1 MRRSGVDGS
10 MEFPGERP
18 AIETPAPVLFGGRE
32 LSDRLAGSV
41 TTSPPDSS
49 ALLQGLAA
57 AAYSVCL
64 PKQVHGAA
72 IIEATW
78 GGERCEGDGV
88 VVDREALP
96 AGKLIGVITADCL
109 PVVLFSANKIAVL
122 HAGWRG
128 LANRILS
135 TGATRIGGE
144 ITHCLIGPRAGPT
157 RYAVGPEVLEAI
169 GAHAKFTCSGERYL
183 DLSATA
189 LEELKPYLEKA
200 QVWVSSACTIS
211 DERFFSYRRDRELA
225 GRNLTLV
232 G

>member
-1 MRRSGVDGS
+1 MRRRGVEGS

-41 TTSPPDSS
+41 TTTPPDSG
-49 ALLQGLAA
+49 ALLRGLAA
-57 AAYSVCL
+57 FDYSVCL

-78 GGERCEGDGV
+78 DGERCEGDGV
-88 VVDREALP
+88 LVDHQVLRDGRLV
-96 AGKLIGVITADCL
+96 GVISADCL
-109 PVVLFSANKIAVL
+109 PVVLFSANKVAVL

-135 TGATRIGGE
+135 SGAKKLGAE

-169 GAHAKFTCSGERYL
+169 GAHARFTSSPERYL

-189 LEELKPYLEKA
+189 LEELKPYIEKA
-200 QVWVSSACTIS
+200 QLWVSGACTIS
-211 DERFFSYRRDRELA
+211 DKRFFSYRRDRELA